1 MGKKNE
7 SAEKTTT
14 ARITSNTA
22 RDVAALQEAL
32 RHRSS
37 GNAPE
42 PTGALRAAMDRA
54 AFVLS
59 AHEILRPPPPV
70 SQVLEIAS
78 GLLRAVLEE
87 QGSAAGAEVKPL
99 DRLSHTLRALVRH
112 KIPGFTPVLVEAAPS
127 NVGEFLDEISSDQCY
142 AALSSHDIASHLVSA
157 NHRPFAVLV
166 AIERLPS
173 LAAHPAV
180 HQIVPMIGDTQS
192 PEVIEALSSR
202 GISDA
207 DLRAIP
213 SLEQAG
219 RVFEF
224 FDEEALEQL
233 LFTVLSVRR
242 AQQAAARAIEPKKDG
257 APDGLRDKTELEPLV
272 DALKKSMPEPP
283 SRYFPSGTVM
293 YGAPPFNGWRGG
305 RGALEAT
312 MSGPRVLSGSSSDPP
327 KGDPTKG

>member
-1 MGKKNE
+1 MSRKSE
-7 SAEKTTT
+7 STEKTVT
-14 ARITSNTA
+14 ARITSNTV
-22 RDVAALQEAL
+22 RDVAGLQEAL

-37 GNAPE
+37 RNATE

-54 AFVLS
+54 GFVLS

-78 GLLRAVLEE
+78 GLLRAVLDE
-87 QGSAAGAEVKPL
+87 QDSAPGAEAKPL

-112 KIPGFTPVLVEAAPS
+112 QIPGFTPVLVEAAPS

-142 AALSSHDIASHLVSA
+142 GALSSSDIATA
-157 NHRPFAVLV
+157 DHRTFAVLV
-166 AIERLPS
+166 AIERLAS

-180 HQIVPMIGDTQS
+180 RSIVPMIGDTQS
-192 PEVIEALSSR
+192 HEVIEALSSR

-233 LFTVLSVRR
+233 LRTVLSVRR
-242 AQQAAARAIEPKKDG
+242 AHQAAARAIEPKKDG
-257 APDGLRDKTELEPLV
+257 APEGLQGKPELEPLV
-272 DALKKSMPEPP
+272 DALQKNMPEPP

-293 YGAPPFNGWRGG
+293 YGAPPFDGWRGG
-305 RGALEAT
+305 RGALTAT
-312 MSGPRVLSGSSSDPP
+312 LGGPKVLSGSSSGPA
-327 KGDPTKG
+327 KVDPTKE